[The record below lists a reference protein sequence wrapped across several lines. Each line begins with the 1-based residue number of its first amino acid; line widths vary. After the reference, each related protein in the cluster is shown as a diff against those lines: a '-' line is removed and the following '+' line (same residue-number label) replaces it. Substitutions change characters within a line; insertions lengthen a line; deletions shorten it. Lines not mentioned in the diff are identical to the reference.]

1 MMENKEKERLM
12 NELFGRK
19 SNLTIGGIN
28 NSDVINDNSDELTR
42 IIAQNSKA
50 LEELS
55 REVPNKTI
63 ESINKEIKEDFGV
76 VDLMQ
81 LKTDLEDDY
90 GGKIETAEV
99 VAIGKSS
106 REIFEKINRELNEL
120 VIGQEEACR
129 EITIAFRRPCVI
141 GSDPSKIRNSVI
153 LTGSNGSGRHLLV
166 KAMAQLLKKYGLV
179 VSDEV
184 SYLDMSK
191 YQSPAQETLF
201 LQDLYVALTSRNAII
216 IVEHMEESSPV
227 FNRMMA
233 DLTLNG
239 NLSLNKRYVFKQ
251 NQLQVAH
258 DGLNKEVINSL
269 NGNNKV
275 LVYISEN
282 SQSKMLDIFGKSFVD
297 KVVDKVK
304 TVMLDRKS
312 LDKIC
317 DKLLSSFVKKC
328 ETQLEIKVVVDEN
341 VKDYLFASYIPNDG
355 IDSISPIIAKIY
367 EEIVELSLHRD
378 DFDELHLSYDQELK
392 VKISEEILSLDLVGD
407 SEEERKAIQ
416 RELDEIV
423 GLTKVKEYLLSL
435 EDHIKVSRIRQQRG
449 LKSKQV
455 SKHMIFTGNPGTGKT
470 TIARLVSRLMKACG
484 ILQQGHLVEVTRA
497 DLVAKYVGQTAPQTM
512 DVIKSAI
519 GGVLFI
525 DEAYSLY
532 RGKDDSFGLEAID
545 TLVKA
550 MEDHRDDLIVILAG
564 YSKEMET
571 FLNANTGLKS
581 RFANIIHFDDYTGKE
596 LLDIAIS
603 IAKSKDYRISSEA
616 HKSLE
621 VYFDKIQARKDT
633 TSGNGRLARNLVEE
647 AILNQAKRVLEN
659 PHDDIDLL
667 KLEDFDLKEN

>member
-1 MMENKEKERLM
+1 MVNKEKERLM
-12 NELFGRK
+12 AELFGRK
-19 SNLTIGGIN
+19 SDLSLNTKDVLN
-28 NSDVINDNSDELTR
+28 NSSDELSR

-55 REVPNKTI
+55 REIPDHTI
-63 ESINKEIKEDFGV
+63 SAINQEVKEDFGV
-76 VDLMQ
+76 VDLVK
-81 LKTDLEDDY
+81 LKNELEEDY
-90 GGKIETAEV
+90 GEKLDVPEV
-99 VAIGKSS
+99 VVVGKSS

-120 VIGQEEACR
+120 VLGQEEACR
-129 EITIAFRRPCVI
+129 ELTIAFRRPCVT
-141 GSDPSKIRNSVI
+141 GSDPLKIRNSVT

-166 KAMAQLLKKYGLV
+166 KSMATLLKKYGLI
-179 VSDEV
+179 VSSEV
-184 SYLDMSK
+184 SYIDMSK
-191 YQSPAQETLF
+191 YQSPSQETLF
-201 LQDLYVALTSRNAII
+201 LQDLYVALTSKNAII
-216 IVEHMEESSPV
+216 IVEHMEEGHPV
-227 FNRMMA
+227 FNRMLS
-233 DLTLNG
+233 DLTING
-239 NLSLNKRYVFKQ
+239 TLSLNKRYVFKQ
-251 NQLQVAH
+251 NQLQLAH
-258 DGLNKEVINSL
+258 DGLNKEVINAL

-304 TVMLDRKS
+304 TVMLDEKS

-317 DKLLSSFVKKC
+317 DKLLKAFVKKC
-328 ETQLEIKVVVDEN
+328 ESQLEIKVNVDEN
-341 VKDYLFASYIPNDG
+341 VKDYLLKSYVPTDG
-355 IDSISPIIAKIY
+355 VDSISPIVAKIY

-378 DFDELHLSYDQELK
+378 DFAELKLSYEDELK
-392 VKISEEILSLDLVGD
+392 VSISEETLALDLVGD

-416 RELDEIV
+416 RELDDIV
-423 GLTKVKEYLLSL
+423 GLDKVKAYLLSL
-435 EDHIKVSRIRQQRG
+435 EDHIKVSRIRKQRG

-455 SKHMIFTGNPGTGKT
+455 SKHMVFTGNPGTGKT

-596 LLDIAIS
+596 LLEIAKI
-603 IAKSKDYRISSEA
+603 IAKSKDYRIAEEA
-616 HKSLE
+616 YDALVK
-621 VYFDKIQARKDT
+621 YFANIQARKDM

-659 PHDDIDLL
+659 PHDDIALL